1 MSGFLLMLVCVY
13 CRLYMVGN
21 HIFMT
26 EEQLLFSRAMRR
38 LFPWKTCKTA
48 PRPQVSITSCKTNS
62 KVSSNVQVWSG
73 RIELQRNLNKP
84 KYAFN
89 AMVHSLNEINGQYHK
104 VSVVQSLCPQNQ
116 FQAWVF
122 DLVTKPHFEMVM
134 VAVICLNILCMTVES
149 YDQSIL
155 AEEVLYFLHFSF
167 IIIFL
172 LEFVIK
178 VIALR
183 KHYFQDYW
191 NVADFII
198 LVMCIAGKLFSCL
211 TSLSICCY
219 TFKRIRN
226 ISIVRLKLN
235 ILDFETLEDKN
246 RCSDTSYY
254 LQGTKSTLEKEGQGA
269 PAVSYQV
276 C

>member
-1 MSGFLLMLVCVY
+1 MLGSLLILVCVY
-13 CRLYMVGN
+13 CRLYMLGN

-26 EEQLLFSRAMRR
+26 EEQLLLSRAMRR
-38 LFPWKTCKTA
+38 LFPWKTCKTV

-73 RIELQRNLNKP
+73 RIELQNNLNKP

-89 AMVHSLNEINGQYHK
+89 AMVHGLNEINGQYHK

-134 VAVICLNILCMTVES
+134 VAVICLNILCMAVES
-149 YDQSIL
+149 DDQSML
-155 AEEVLYFLHFSF
+155 AVEVLYFLHFSF
-167 IIIFL
+167 LIIFL

-198 LVMCIAGKLFSCL
+198 LVTCIAGKLFSCL
-211 TSLSICCY
+211 TSLSCCY

-254 LQGTKSTLEKEGQGA
+254 LQGTKLTLEKEGQGA